1 MNKITLKLISGETIN
16 YKDLV
21 PYLDIVKRE
30 LKFIKENCNIVLKQI
45 KKVQIKRWKNENRF

>member
-45 KKVQIKRWKNENRF
+45 KKVEE